1 MEKEGSFIHKPIYSS
16 EATVAE
22 EKIKCQRKR
31 KYFEFIKLNNP
42 TTLTF
47 LLNYAPLRHHSNI
60 LNILYMSLYCF
71 VSLPMQA
78 SLEGRSAPLSK
89 ESRA

>member
-1 MEKEGSFIHKPIYSS
+1 MS
-16 EATVAE
+16 E
-22 EKIKCQRKR
+22 EK

-47 LLNYAPLRHHSNI
+47 LLHYAPLRHNRNFR
-60 LNILYMSLYCF
+60 NILYMSLHCF

-78 SLEGRSAPLSK
+78 SMEGF
-89 ESRA
+89 